1 MSFAIRPFHPSDLP
15 ALYRICL
22 RTGADGVD
30 ATGDFADP
38 DLLGQVFVGPY
49 ATLEPD
55 LCLVLTLEDSPVG
68 YVLGTADSAAL
79 ADRCEV
85 DWFPVLRRRY
95 PLPTDN
101 WVVGLVHQGVR
112 DDPSLAEYPAHLHID
127 LLPEAQGGGR
137 GRTMITAF
145 LDLLRRRGVPGVHLT
160 ASATNARALAFYDRL
175 GFDVL
180 RTSGGGVTF
189 GLRLS

>member
-22 RTGADGVD
+22 RTGADGHD
-30 ATGDFADP
+30 ATADFADP

-49 ATLEPD
+49 ATFEPD
-55 LCLVLTLEDSPVG
+55 LCLVLTHEDTPVG
-68 YVLGTADSAAL
+68 YVLGTGNSAAF
-79 ADRCEV
+79 ADRCEAE
-85 DWFPVLRRRY
+85 WFPVLRYRY

-101 WVVGLVHQGVR
+101 WVVELVHRGVQP
-112 DDPSLAEYPAHLHID
+112 DPALGDYPAHLHID

-137 GRTMITAF
+137 GRTLLTAL

-160 ASATNARALAFYDRL
+160 ASAANDRALAFYDRL
-175 GFDVL
+175 GFGRL
-180 RTSGGGVTF
+180 QTNGGGVTL